1 MRDGSETREK
11 IERTALGLF
20 VAHGIA
26 ETSMRDIAKAGKVS
40 LGAIYNHFPS
50 KEELAWQ
57 LFARIFSE
65 VGNELYRRAHAER
78 SFQRKLRAMIAYVF
92 DMADSEPQSI
102 TYLFV
107 VRQQFVDKLP
117 SGIGNPYLAFRTV
130 IADGMRQ
137 GLIEKQDANLA
148 TTMVIGV
155 VNQLVDS
162 KVLGHTKQSMAA
174 LTEIATKACLRMLGA

>member
-11 IERTALGLF
+11 IERTALELF
-20 VAHGIA
+20 VAKGIA
-26 ETSMRDIAKAGKVS
+26 ETSTRDIAKAAKVS

-78 SFQRKLRAMIAYVF
+78 TFQRKMRAMIGYVF
-92 DMADSEPQSI
+92 DLADSDAESI

-107 VRQQFVDKLP
+107 VRQQFIDKLP

-130 IADGMRQ
+130 IADGMRE
-137 GLIEKQDANLA
+137 GVIEKQDANLA
-148 TTMVIGV
+148 TTMVIGI
-155 VNQLVDS
+155 VNQLVDT
-162 KVLGHTKQSMAA
+162 KVLKRTKQSMAA
-174 LTEIATKACLRMLGA
+174 LTEIATKACLRLLGA